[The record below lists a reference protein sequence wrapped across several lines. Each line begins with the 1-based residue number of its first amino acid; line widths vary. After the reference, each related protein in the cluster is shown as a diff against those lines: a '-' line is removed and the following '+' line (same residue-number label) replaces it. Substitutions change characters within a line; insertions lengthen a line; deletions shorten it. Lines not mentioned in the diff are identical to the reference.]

1 MMGTTVSTKP
11 SSTIQIVYGS
21 VSDELKGAIRRL
33 WLTDGSVPEPEATN
47 RLGNVVAVRLRDG
60 NVISVCTVKVGE
72 LGPFGLFYFF
82 STTAAKSERRRTIPK
97 RDNLLRATIDFL
109 RDLPADPKPKGVV
122 ALLENKRISPKAAGK
137 LGGMS
142 YLGTTPNGNHV
153 MYVNFDGS
161 FLTHDAESKPD

>member
-1 MMGTTVSTKP
+1 MMDAVAFTTP

-21 VSDELKGAIRRL
+21 ASDELKGAIRRL

-47 RLGNVVAVRLRDG
+47 RLRNVVAVRLRDN

-82 STTAAKSERRRTIPK
+82 STTTAKSERSRTIPK
-97 RDNLLRATIDFL
+97 GDNLLRATIDFL
-109 RDLPADPKPKGVV
+109 RELPADPKPKGVV
-122 ALLENKRISPKAAGK
+122 AVLENRRISPKAAGK

-142 YLGTTPNGNHV
+142 YLGTAPNGNHV

-161 FLTHDAESKPD
+161 FLTNDATSKPN